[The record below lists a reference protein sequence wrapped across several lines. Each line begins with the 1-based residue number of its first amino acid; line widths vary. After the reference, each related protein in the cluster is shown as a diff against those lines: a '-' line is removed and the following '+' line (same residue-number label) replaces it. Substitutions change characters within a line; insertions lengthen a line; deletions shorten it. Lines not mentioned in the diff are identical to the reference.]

1 MLNLNNRLRVGLK
14 TLPNL
19 KFPNLNFK
27 LKFQTQT
34 WTSKTKIF
42 PVLPGNPGFWE
53 IDSKGKSNESNEATS
68 WLPGEAM
75 SFSRGGTEG
84 F

>member
-1 MLNLNNRLRVGLK
+1 MS
-14 TLPNL
+14 
-19 KFPNLNFK
+19 FK
-27 LKFQTQT
+27 KI
-34 WTSKTKIF
+34 KIF

-53 IDSKGKSNESNEATS
+53 IESKGKRNERNEAMS